1 MLFPGIM
8 GLAFAWG
15 DRWGLYQSMDLASLA
30 PGPALFICCTET
42 CVGALVKN
50 VNGAAPCLVCEREGS
65 GSPKLVR
72 VMGGDLARVF

>member
-15 DRWGLYQSMDLASLA
+15 TGGAWISPWFWPPCLREEAEAQGLLM
-30 PGPALFICCTET
+30 FICCTET

-50 VNGAAPCLVCEREGS
+50 VNGAAPCLFANGLWFPEASLCCGR
-65 GSPKLVR
+65 
-72 VMGGDLARVF
+72 